1 MYCERGGQL
10 LTRYVQ
16 SDSFVIRER
25 LRLVL
30 GEINTKSYL
39 NSYQQRELVFKF

>member
-16 SDSFVIRER
+16 SGPFGIRER

-30 GEINTKSYL
+30 GEL
-39 NSYQQRELVFKF
+39 NIIHI

>member
-1 MYCERGGQL
+1 MYCETCGQL

-16 SDSFVIRER
+16 SGSVGIREK

-30 GEINTKSYL
+30 GEINTKTYL
-39 NSYQQRELVFKF
+39 KLYQ